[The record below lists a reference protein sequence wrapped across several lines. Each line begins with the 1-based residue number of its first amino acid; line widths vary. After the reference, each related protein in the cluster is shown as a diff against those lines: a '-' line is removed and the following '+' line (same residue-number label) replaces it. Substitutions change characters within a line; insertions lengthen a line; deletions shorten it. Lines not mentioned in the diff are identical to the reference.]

1 MRRLAVLLVLA
12 ATVTFAQTHVF
23 HTPIPMDRVQGVFAM
38 QGAGALDFGL
48 DPAVHVGGF
57 LDLWDYRGRFA
68 MSAVALSNP
77 TPAAGLCYT
86 VALDY
91 LGWALTRETTY
102 RIRYGA
108 GGGAQLCLLRDV
120 HGTELRQFRPL
131 VEGVASLQY
140 RVFPNVVGDVS
151 LSLGWPE
158 GLGAAVAFG
167 FAF

>member
-1 MRRLAVLLVLA
+1 MRRILVFLALAVPAL
-12 ATVTFAQTHVF
+12 AQTHVF
-23 HTPIPMDRVQGVFAM
+23 HAPIPMDRVQGVFAM
-38 QGAGALDFGL
+38 QGAGAVDFGL
-48 DPAVHVGGF
+48 SPTARAGGF

-68 MSAVALSNP
+68 MSAVSVTDP
-77 TPAAGLCYT
+77 RPAVGLCYT
-86 VALDY
+86 AAVDY
-91 LGWALTRETTY
+91 LGWTLVRETTY

-108 GGGAQLCLLRDV
+108 GGGGQLCLLRDGR
-120 HGTELRQFRPL
+120 GTELRRLWPL

-151 LSLGWPE
+151 LSAGWPE

>member
-1 MRRLAVLLVLA
+1 MRWFVLA
-12 ATVTFAQTHVF
+12 TLLSLPALAQTHVF

-38 QGAGALDFGL
+38 QAAGALDFGL
-48 DPAVHVGGF
+48 DPAARAGGF

-68 MSAVALSNP
+68 MSAVSLSSP

-86 VALDY
+86 AALDY
-91 LGWALTRETTY
+91 LGWTLTRETTY

-108 GGGAQLCLLRDV
+108 GGGAQLCRLRDV
-120 HGTELRQFRPL
+120 HGAELRQFRPL
-131 VEGVASLQY
+131 VEAVASLQY

>member
-1 MRRLAVLLVLA
+1 MRWLAFMTLLTLPA
-12 ATVTFAQTHVF
+12 LAQTHVF

-48 DPAVHVGGF
+48 DPAARAGGF

-68 MSAVALSNP
+68 MSAVSLSSP

-86 VALDY
+86 AALDY
-91 LGWALTRETTY
+91 LGWTLTRETTY
-102 RIRYGA
+102 RIRYG
-108 GGGAQLCLLRDV
+108 GGGGGQLCYLRDSLGQEIRRLLPV
-120 HGTELRQFRPL
+120 
-131 VEGVASLQY
+131 VEGLTSLQY

-158 GLGAAVAFG
+158 GVGAAVAFG

>member
-1 MRRLAVLLVLA
+1 MRPLVFVLLLGLPA
-12 ATVTFAQTHVF
+12 LAQTHVF

-48 DPAVHVGGF
+48 DPAARAGGF
-57 LDLWDYRGRFA
+57 LDLWAYRGRFA
-68 MSAVALSNP
+68 MSAVSVSSP
-77 TPAAGLCYT
+77 IPAAGLCYT
-86 VALDY
+86 AALDY
-91 LGWALTRETTY
+91 LGWTLVNETTY

-108 GGGAQLCLLRDV
+108 GGGAQLCRLRDV

-151 LSLGWPE
+151 LSAGWPE